1 MQQKT
6 FDSFLDRKPTLFTK
20 EKAVS
25 IANRCNLEETQYGLI
40 FNRPGTTHEKWEY
53 LVAPSTVVGK
63 YCVAVIDESGEHVGF
78 F

>member
-1 MQQKT
+1 MQQNT
-6 FDSFLDRKPTLFTK
+6 FDSFLDRKPTLFSKTL
-20 EKAVS
+20 AVS
-25 IANRCNLEETQYGLI
+25 IAEQCNADDEE
-40 FNRPGTTHEKWEY
+40 WEY